1 MFTIGGNSPPARS
14 TPAPAGAGDPAD
26 AGTPVPSAVL
36 RPARLRCRC
45 GTGHFLSTAVKFSVY
60 GDFPA
65 ARSALLHSDFRRTGT
80 CEADG
85 IAGTGYG
92 DATMPFK
99 TCRHCGKRNPRMLT
113 HCLFCGEPLLEKRQS
128 AGKVLAFLQLVIL
141 IGICILVL
149 VYVVVPA
156 VWISFDFGQDFI
168 RSVSEQS
175 AAASIPSPEYRFNQ
189 PAESGG
195 LQVMVSS
202 AEDGEY
208 TFQSSKFFTVYA
220 GLKNLRAAGNI
231 RVTGGNFVLIDAEG
245 TQYFP
250 YGVGSQVVYD
260 IRPGESGLVQLTYII
275 PRDAAGARI
284 RFTFPVPA
292 DGTGN
297 PGVVLFVL

>member
-1 MFTIGGNSPPARS
+1 
-14 TPAPAGAGDPAD
+14 
-26 AGTPVPSAVL
+26 
-36 RPARLRCRC
+36 
-45 GTGHFLSTAVKFSVY
+45 
-60 GDFPA
+60 
-65 ARSALLHSDFRRTGT
+65 
-80 CEADG
+80 
-85 IAGTGYG
+85 
-92 DATMPFK
+92 
-99 TCRHCGKRNPRMLT
+99 MLT

-156 VWISFDFGQDFI
+156 ARISYGIGQDFI
-168 RSVSEQS
+168 LNISEQS
-175 AAASIPSPEYRFNQ
+175 AAASLAPPEYRLGQ

-202 AEDGEY
+202 AENGEY
-208 TFQSSKFFTVYA
+208 TFQSSRFFTVYA
-220 GLKNLRAAGNI
+220 GLKNLRTAGNI

-250 YGVGSQVVYD
+250 SGVGSQVVYD

-284 RFTFPVPA
+284 RFTFPAPA
-292 DGTGN
+292 DGTRAGS
-297 PGVVLFVL
+297 VVIFVL